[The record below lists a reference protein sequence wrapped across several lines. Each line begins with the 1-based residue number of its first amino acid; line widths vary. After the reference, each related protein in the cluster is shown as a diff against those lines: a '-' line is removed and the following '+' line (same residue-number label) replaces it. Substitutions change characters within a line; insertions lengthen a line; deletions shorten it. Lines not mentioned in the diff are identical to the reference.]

1 MHKIILLSEKT
12 KCKINYV
19 YQTFFLCCNIME
31 PIPPPEKRKLE
42 SYRIGLTEEQVH
54 EKDRLMKL
62 VAETHPEI
70 SSYMAELAIDFCI
83 RNPEEATRVRETQ
96 EWEGIES
103 MHSPE
108 NLAKK
113 FSQYINEPRSIEPEH
128 IH

>member
-1 MHKIILLSEKT
+1 
-12 KCKINYV
+12 
-19 YQTFFLCCNIME
+19 ME
-31 PIPPPEKRKLE
+31 PLPPPEKRKLE
-42 SYRIGLTEEQVH
+42 SYTEGLSADQIV

-103 MHSPE
+103 MHSPA
-108 NLAKK
+108 NLSKNITQLK
-113 FSQYINEPRSIEPEH
+113 
-128 IH
+128 